1 MPPFDQIRALLAR
14 WLEWRQV
21 RAERRARAAAAR
33 SIAAEIERVK
43 AQRDTA
49 ERLHRPTRA
58 LNKRLYVLMTERL
71 RQELAQ

>member
-14 WLEWRQV
+14 WQEWRQE
-21 RAERRARAAAAR
+21 RADRRYRAAAVRA
-33 SIAAEIERVK
+33 IAVEIERVK
-43 AQRDTA
+43 AQRDAA
-49 ERLHRPTRA
+49 ERGHRPTRA